1 MIFEN
6 AFEMKNLLKKRWK
19 VVKKE
24 GRLESNL
31 DVWNK
36 DSDVKRIW
44 NAKVNLMKEKNEIS
58 SFEIWSRI
66 FLFEFVNEENLGND
80 EKKKKK
86 RKKIDFEE
94 LRKYFR
100 EELVEWEDDLKE
112 KKNLKY

>member
-1 MIFEN
+1 
-6 AFEMKNLLKKRWK
+6 
-19 VVKKE
+19 
-24 GRLESNL
+24 
-31 DVWNK
+31 
-36 DSDVKRIW
+36 
-44 NAKVNLMKEKNEIS
+44 
-58 SFEIWSRI
+58 
-66 FLFEFVNEENLGND
+66 LGND